1 MCKILQITYY
11 IFIISINMIE
21 HFYKSCDIIFT
32 ITLQGDKI
40 LSKKFFKLNEI
51 SIFSQ
56 MNKETLDNLSEIC
69 FIRQL
74 KKGEHLFRDKELIKS
89 IYIVKS
95 GKVAL
100 YKQSESAQK
109 KVIFILGEGTVVNEV
124 IIDDLP
130 SSINCEAFEKTEVF
144 CFDRTKF
151 LDIMKEDFE
160 LARVIINS
168 LALKVRRLY
177 RQGKNSIPIKVEKRV
192 AAKLWKL
199 SKDYGIEIEEGTL
212 IDLNITVTYLAD
224 MFGTPR
230 ETISRSL
237 KILKNEGLIINKNK
251 KIIVL
256 DREKLVKF
264 FKEN

>member
-1 MCKILQITYY
+1 M
-11 IFIISINMIE
+11 
-21 HFYKSCDIIFT
+21 
-32 ITLQGDKI
+32 
-40 LSKKFFKLNEI
+40 SKNVFKLNKI

-56 MNKETLDNLSEIC
+56 INKDTLDKLNEIC

-89 IYIVKS
+89 IYIVKT

-144 CFDRTKF
+144 CFDRNKF
-151 LDIMKEDFE
+151 LEIMKDDFE
-160 LARVIINS
+160 LSRVIINS

-224 MFGTPR
+224 MFGAPR

>member
-1 MCKILQITYY
+1 M
-11 IFIISINMIE
+11 
-21 HFYKSCDIIFT
+21 
-32 ITLQGDKI
+32 
-40 LSKKFFKLNEI
+40 SKNVFKLNEI

-56 MNKETLDNLSEIC
+56 INKDTLDKLNEIC
-69 FIRQL
+69 FIRKL

-89 IYIVKS
+89 IYIVKT

-144 CFDRTKF
+144 CFDRNKF
-151 LDIMKEDFE
+151 LEIMKDDFE
-160 LARVIINS
+160 LSRVIINS

-199 SKDYGIEIEEGTL
+199 SKDYGIEIEEGT
-212 IDLNITVTYLAD
+212 YLAD
-224 MFGTPR
+224 MFGAPR

-251 KIIVL
+251 KIIVP